1 MAVAAG
7 IIIERYC
14 KMGEK
19 ECDKLRE
26 EFLKGKYS
34 LEELGKMLGAE
45 KEIMEFFKQQI
56 DIDQKFK
63 IK

>member
-1 MAVAAG
+1 
-7 IIIERYC
+7 
-14 KMGEK
+14 
-19 ECDKLRE
+19 LQE